1 LLELAERIVA
11 RKVEQLQ
18 CSSQSREH
26 GGDAALARALAA
38 KDAPASRQAWERF
51 SPLVRR
57 IVRRTLGPATDVE
70 DVVQLVFMQL
80 FAKVHTLREPQA
92 LAAFIISITSL
103 TLRRELRRRKLESWL
118 GLRSDG
124 AVADLRVV
132 QPDPMAREALRRF
145 YSLLDRFSA
154 RDRTAFVLRF
164 IEGLPLN
171 EVATA
176 LGVSLATAKRSV
188 TRVQQRVQLLV
199 ERDPAL
205 SEYLASTLGRPDRE

>member
-1 LLELAERIVA
+1 LPERAERIVV

-18 CSSQSREH
+18 CSSQSPQY
-26 GGDAALARALAA
+26 GDDAALARALAA
-38 KDAPASRQAWERF
+38 KDAPASRRAWDRF
-51 SPLVRR
+51 SPMVRR
-57 IVRRTLGPATDVE
+57 IVRRTLGPDTDIE

-103 TLRRELRRRKLESWL
+103 TLRRELRRRRLESWL
-118 GLRSDG
+118 GLRSHA

-132 QPDPMAREALRRF
+132 HPDPMAREALRRF
-145 YSLLDRFSA
+145 YELLDRFGA

-164 IEGLPLN
+164 VEGLPVGD
-171 EVATA
+171 VAAA

-188 TRVQQRVQLLV
+188 TRVQQRMRLLV